1 MQWKDLERITKENE
15 EKKTLIVYVHHN
27 SEDFPVFKLRED
39 NSVEKGRVYIGP
51 YSCWNKKHDMS
62 FEAEVKRLTLENER
76 LQNELWDLRNR
87 IEKVK
92 VIL

>member
-15 EKKTLIVYVHHN
+15 DQKAVVVYVYHN
-27 SEDFPVFKLRED
+27 PEDYPVFKAIAD
-39 NSVEKGRVYIGP
+39 KSVELGRVYIGP
-51 YSCWNKKHDMS
+51 YACWNKKHDMS

-87 IEKVK
+87 IEKIK